1 MSFMPFL
8 LPRVLPVM
16 EPAARRPLKVRDTAL
31 AQGIARA
38 LSRTPLTPNQ
48 ISLLSMLFALCA
60 ALCFWQ
66 VHARPASTVWLL
78 PAALFIQLRLL
89 CNLFDGMVAVEG
101 GKHTPAGEL
110 YNDMP
115 DRVADVLILVAAG
128 YACPLP
134 WGVELGWS
142 AALLA
147 VMTAYVR
154 TLSASIGAPVDF
166 SGPMA
171 KQQRMALLTTACL
184 GGMFEG
190 GLSGSPLYSLT
201 LALAIIILG
210 TLLTLVRRTLTA
222 CHFLEQ
228 R

>member
-1 MSFMPFL
+1 MYRVVFL
-8 LPRVLPVM
+8 ACAGRPGPHALVAGGSTVH
-16 EPAARRPLKVRDTAL
+16 PAAP
-31 AQGIARA
+31 
-38 LSRTPLTPNQ
+38 
-48 ISLLSMLFALCA
+48 
-60 ALCFWQ
+60 
-66 VHARPASTVWLL
+66 
-78 PAALFIQLRLL
+78 L

-134 WGVELGWS
+134 WGVELGWG
-142 AALLA
+142 AAVLA

-166 SGPMA
+166 RGPMA
-171 KQQRMALLTTACL
+171 KQQRMAALTLACL
-184 GGMFEG
+184 CGTVEG
-190 GLSGSPLYSLT
+190 FLSGTPLYSLT
-201 LALAIIILG
+201 LALGVIVSG
-210 TLLTLVRRTLTA
+210 SVLTLVRRTLA
-222 CHFLEQ
+222 AWHFLEE